1 MLITCLL
8 KVNKMYNIKLSSV
21 VFALMV
27 CGVSNADV
35 ILSAES
41 CKPQAVTITSIKSVF
56 PVGQE
61 LVDNGPINST
71 ACLGFVTTPSNDWG
85 NNPSPNLGGLED
97 GLMNGEVVKGIGQDN
112 NSYYVAGDEF
122 LTNNKDSMI
131 DLDGDSV
138 ADDPGWIRL
147 GGAETETNGIWDFEY
162 DSIGG
167 LSLASLITM
176 TLNND
181 GNWSLAVDPYAI
193 TAVTNELG
201 RPTVFDHL
209 AFVMKGPNNGGEDF
223 GSWAI
228 YDFNFYDLIDN
239 GLNIS
244 LGDTAYDFEGTWDVN
259 MFNNDNALSH
269 FSIWAHDPPATTTVV
284 PEPSTLAIFV
294 LGMIG
299 LVTRRFKKYL

>member
-1 MLITCLL
+1 
-8 KVNKMYNIKLSSV
+8 MYKIKLSSA
-21 VFALMV
+21 VFALMI
-27 CGVSNADV
+27 CGVSTADV

-41 CKPQAVTITSIKSVF
+41 CKPEAVTITSIKSVF

-97 GLMNGEVVKGIGQDN
+97 GLMNGQIRESRGNEPDG
-112 NSYYVAGDEF
+112 SYFVPGNQF
-122 LTNNKDSMI
+122 LTNTKDSMI
-131 DLDGDSV
+131 DLNEDGTV
-138 ADDPGWIRL
+138 NDPGWIRL
-147 GGAETETNGIWDFEY
+147 GGAETETNGIWNFEY

-167 LSLASLITM
+167 LSLANLITM
-176 TLNND
+176 TLNNNGD
-181 GNWSLAVDPYAI
+181 WSIAVDPSAI
-193 TAVTNELG
+193 VAVTDELG

-209 AFVMKGPNNGGEDF
+209 AFVMKGPNNGGDTF

-244 LGDTAYDFEGTWDVN
+244 MGDTAYDISGKWNVD
-259 MFNNDNALSH
+259 MFPRQQRLLFQNHLHLPFSH
-269 FSIWAHDPPATTTVV
+269 
-284 PEPSTLAIFV
+284 
-294 LGMIG
+294 
-299 LVTRRFKKYL
+299 